1 MKFLWISSG
10 VPSLWWKQHCKTSLI
25 TIKLNFFWST
35 RFHFVFFHHLGFETF
50 WQFLNKNIC
59 SDWLHYFCTRDAQAP
74 VVDPCE
80 HIYVRHH
87 FICDYAEDEKV
98 KIKFSR
104 LESNVADLF
113 TNNLR
118 TGPFY
123 LIMIRKKLES
133 DFM

>member
-1 MKFLWISSG
+1 M
-10 VPSLWWKQHCKTSLI
+10 
-25 TIKLNFFWST
+25 
-35 RFHFVFFHHLGFETF
+35 
-50 WQFLNKNIC
+50 
-59 SDWLHYFCTRDAQAP
+59 
-74 VVDPCE
+74 VDPCE